1 MDEQREPNRRGLRGR
16 HPAADRL
23 NLIRVMPAQGWVAR
37 NAPRGRRNSSGSTN
51 VPHDITSIGAKRDVV
66 VPMRRSRTHGDGER
80 ALDAII
86 VGGGTIGLACAWRAA
101 RRGLRVRVLERD
113 APGAGATH
121 VAAGMLA
128 PVGEANWGEDAL
140 VRIALASARDWPGF
154 AAELERESGLP
165 SGYESR
171 GALHVALDRDEAEE
185 LRRRY
190 ELMASLDLGV
200 EWLRP
205 SGCRDLEP
213 GLSPSVAAGVH
224 LPGEAAVDPR
234 LLVPALVA
242 ALEECGGE
250 ILVESEVV
258 EALFEGE
265 RLAGVVT
272 ADGREHRADRVVL
285 ASGAWSGASAWLPA
299 PARPPV
305 RPVKGQLLVLR
316 GNAEQTVS
324 ERVVST
330 ERVYLVP
337 RPDGRLIVGAT
348 VEERG
353 FDLQVTAGGVHEL
366 LREAYRTLPDVA
378 ELELVETLAGL
389 RPGTPDNVPLI
400 GPGTVDG
407 LLVATGHFRNGILLT
422 PGTAEIIAATLAG
435 EQPPPEAQLAH
446 PGRFGAD
453 SAPGLAAAPAGE
465 EVTT

>member
-1 MDEQREPNRRGLRGR
+1 M
-16 HPAADRL
+16 
-23 NLIRVMPAQGWVAR
+23 VAR
-37 NAPRGRRNSSGSTN
+37 NARRGRRKPSGSTI
-51 VPHDITSIGAKRDVV
+51 VPQDIRSIGPKGDVV
-66 VPMRRSRTHGDGER
+66 VPLRRPRSRDGGQ
-80 ALDAII
+80 ALDAIV
-86 VGGGTIGLACAWRAA
+86 VGAGTIGLACAWRAA

-113 APGAGATH
+113 TPGAGATH

-128 PVGEANWGEDAL
+128 PVGEANWGEEAL
-140 VRIALASARDWPGF
+140 VRIALASARDWSRF
-154 AAELERESGLP
+154 AAELERDSGLE
-165 SGYESR
+165 SGYEPR
-171 GALHVALDRDEAEE
+171 GALHVALDRDEAED
-185 LRRRY
+185 LRRRF
-190 ELMASLDLGV
+190 ELMASVDLGV

-205 SGCRDLEP
+205 RGCRSLEP

-242 ALEECGGE
+242 AVEEAGGE
-250 ILVESEVV
+250 IVVQAEVV
-258 EALFEGE
+258 DALFEGE
-265 RLAGVVT
+265 GIAGVVT
-272 ADGREHRADRVVL
+272 ADGREHRAERVVL

-316 GNAEQTVS
+316 GNPEQTVS
-324 ERVVST
+324 ERIVTT

-389 RPGTPDNVPLI
+389 RPGTPDNAPLI
-400 GPGTVDG
+400 GPGAIDG
-407 LLVATGHFRNGILLT
+407 LLLATGHFRNGILLT
-422 PGTAEIIAATLAG
+422 PGTAETIAAMLAG
-435 EQPPPEAQLAH
+435 EPAPPEAHLAH
-446 PGRFGAD
+446 PGRFGAE
-453 SAPGLAAAPAGE
+453 SAPGLAAAPASE
-465 EVTT
+465 EVPT

>member
-1 MDEQREPNRRGLRGR
+1 M
-16 HPAADRL
+16 
-23 NLIRVMPAQGWVAR
+23 VAR
-37 NAPRGRRNSSGSTN
+37 NARRRRRSPSGSTI
-51 VPHDITSIGAKRDVV
+51 VPHDITDIRKGDVV
-66 VPMRRSRTHGDGER
+66 VPLRRTRTRDDDG
-80 ALDAII
+80 ALDAVI
-86 VGGGTIGLACAWRAA
+86 VGGGAIGLACAWRAA

-140 VRIALASARDWPGF
+140 IRIAVASARDWSGF
-154 AAELERESGLP
+154 AAELEQDTGLD
-165 SGYESR
+165 SGYEPR

-185 LRRRY
+185 LRRRF
-190 ELMASLDLGV
+190 ELMSSVDLGV

-205 SGCRDLEP
+205 RECRSLEP

-224 LPGEAAVDPR
+224 LRGEAAVDPR
-234 LLVPALVA
+234 LLVPALVGA
-242 ALEECGGE
+242 VETTGGE
-250 ILVESEVV
+250 ILVDAEVV
-258 EALFEGE
+258 DGLYDGE

-272 ADGREHRADRVVL
+272 ADGSEHRAERVVL
-285 ASGAWSGASAWLPA
+285 ATGAWSGASAWLPA

-316 GNAEQTVS
+316 GSPEQTVS
-324 ERVVST
+324 SRIITT

-389 RPGTPDNVPLI
+389 RPGTPDNAPLI
-400 GPGTVDG
+400 GPGAIDG
-407 LLVATGHFRNGILLT
+407 LLLATGHYRNGILLT
-422 PGTAEIIAATLAG
+422 PGTADAIAAMLAG
-435 EQPPPEAQLAH
+435 EPTPPDAHLAH

-453 SAPGLAAAPAGE
+453 SAPGLAAAPASE

>member
-1 MDEQREPNRRGLRGR
+1 M
-16 HPAADRL
+16 
-23 NLIRVMPAQGWVAR
+23 
-37 NAPRGRRNSSGSTN
+37 
-51 VPHDITSIGAKRDVV
+51 PHDITPIGTRRDVV
-66 VPMRRSRTHGDGER
+66 VPLRRSRAGDDGGES
-80 ALDAII
+80 LDAVI

-113 APGAGATH
+113 VPGAGATH

-140 VRIALASARDWPGF
+140 VRIALASARDWSGF
-154 AAELERESGLP
+154 AAELEQDSGLP
-165 SGYESR
+165 SGYEPR

-190 ELMASLDLGV
+190 DLMASLDLGV

-205 SGCRDLEP
+205 SGCRALEA

-242 ALEECGGE
+242 AVEGAGGE
-250 ILVESEVV
+250 ILVQAEVV
-258 EALFEGE
+258 DALFEGQ

-272 ADGREHRADRVVL
+272 ADDREHRAEWVVL
-285 ASGAWSGASAWLPA
+285 AAGAWSGASGWLPG

-305 RPVKGQLLVLR
+305 RPVKGQLLVLH
-316 GNAEQTVS
+316 GNSEQTVS
-324 ERVVST
+324 ERIVTT

-389 RPGTPDNVPLI
+389 RPGTPDNAPLI
-400 GPGTVDG
+400 GPGALDG
-407 LLVATGHFRNGILLT
+407 LLLATGHYRNGILLT
-422 PGTAEIIAATLAG
+422 PGTAAIVAAMLAG
-435 EQPPPEAQLAH
+435 EPTPPEAQLAH

-453 SAPGLAAAPAGE
+453 SAPGLAAAPPSE

>member
-1 MDEQREPNRRGLRGR
+1 M
-16 HPAADRL
+16 
-23 NLIRVMPAQGWVAR
+23 
-37 NAPRGRRNSSGSTN
+37 
-51 VPHDITSIGAKRDVV
+51 PHDITPTGSKSDVV
-66 VPMRRSRTHGDGER
+66 VPLRRMRSRDGDGE
-80 ALDAII
+80 ALDAVI

-113 APGAGATH
+113 VPGAGATH

-128 PVGEANWGEDAL
+128 PVGEANWGEESL

-154 AAELERESGLP
+154 ASELESDSGLP
-165 SGYESR
+165 SGYELR

-185 LRRRY
+185 LHRRY
-190 ELMASLDLGV
+190 ELMASFDLGV
-200 EWLRP
+200 DWLRP

-242 ALEECGGE
+242 AVEDSGGHVM
-250 ILVESEVV
+250 VEAEVV
-258 EALFEGE
+258 DALYEGE
-265 RLAGVVT
+265 RIAGVVT
-272 ADGREHRADRVVL
+272 ADGQEHRAERVVL
-285 ASGAWSGASAWLPA
+285 ATGAWSGASAWLP
-299 PARPPV
+299 PLARPPV

-324 ERVVST
+324 ERIITT

-389 RPGTPDNVPLI
+389 RPGTPDNAPIV
-400 GPGTVDG
+400 GPGTLDG
-407 LLVATGHFRNGILLT
+407 LLLATGHYRNGILLT
-422 PGTAEIIAATLAG
+422 PGTAEVIAAMLAG
-435 EQPPPEAQLAH
+435 EPTPPEGQPVH
-446 PGRFGAD
+446 PGRFGDD
-453 SAPGLAAAPAGE
+453 SAPGLAAAPASK